1 MSKLV
6 VDLSLANFLDKVDF
20 SLRDFSSFI
29 EGSQPEC
36 EAVVE
41 LVTLGFIVEF
51 DLLGSH
57 SAEQELASL
66 LRVSLDVLGTVG
78 LKLISKGLD
87 VILSQKDINRWARF
101 LLVFE
106 NLI

>member
-1 MSKLV
+1 M
-6 VDLSLANFLDKVDF
+6 VDLSLTNFLDKVDL
-20 SLRDFSSFI
+20 SLRHFSGFV

-41 LVTLGFIVEF
+41 LVALGFVVEL

-57 SAEQELASL
+57 STEQELACL
-66 LRVSLDVLGTVG
+66 FRVSLDVLGTVG

-87 VILSQKDINRWARF
+87 VILS
-101 LLVFE
+101 
-106 NLI
+106 